1 MKINNILMFVL
12 SLSLFFFTSCSES
25 SKNEETAAPFELTD
39 TMLKLNKTAYSRF
52 ETVKN
57 ELNFYGKITTDNDK
71 MIEVF
76 PIVGGNVIQVNVE
89 LGDYVKKG
97 QALATIRST
106 EVADFEKQLE
116 DAQNDLLIEKNNF
129 KVAQELFEGKINSE
143 RDVFEAKSHYDK
155 AKTQLNRIQ
164 QTYKIYN
171 IKAGS
176 IYEVKAPIDGF
187 IIQKNINPGLMLRS
201 DKTDNIFDIADI
213 KDVWAIVNVNE
224 SDINKVK
231 LGQKAEVTT
240 LSSDD
245 KIYNGE
251 VDKIFNV
258 IDPDTK
264 AMRVRVKLPNADYA
278 LKPEMR
284 ATIKLSYDEDFK
296 MIAVPTNA
304 IIFDKSKNYVM
315 IFKSKKNIETRQVD
329 VYRQAN
335 GVAYISRGLKNNERV
350 ITHNQLL
357 IYDALND

>member
-1 MKINNILMFVL
+1 MKINRVLILFTGM
-12 SLSLFFFTSCSES
+12 SLFGITSCSES
-25 SKNEETAAPFELTD
+25 SKKEESAAPFELTE

-116 DAQNDLLIEKNNF
+116 DAQNDLLIEKNNL
-129 KVAQELFEGKINSE
+129 KVAQELYEGKINSE

-171 IKAGS
+171 IRAGS

-213 KDVWAIVNVNE
+213 KDVWAIVNINE
-224 SDINKVK
+224 SDINLVQLGVK
-231 LGQKAEVTT
+231 AQVTT
-240 LSSDD
+240 LSSPD
-245 KIYNGE
+245 KVFYGK

-264 AMRVRVKLPNADYA
+264 AMRVRVKLPNSDYA

-284 ATIKLSYDEDFK
+284 VTIKLSFDEKFK
-296 MIAVPTNA
+296 LISIPSKA
-304 IIFDKSKNYVM
+304 IIFDKDKNYVM
-315 IFKSKKNIETRQVD
+315 VFKSKKNIETRQVEVFRD
-329 VYRQAN
+329 IN
-335 GVAYISRGLKNNERV
+335 GIAYIKRGLKENEQV

>member
-1 MKINNILMFVL
+1 MKINNILIFL
-12 SLSLFFFTSCSES
+12 TALTLFCFTSCGES

-52 ETVKN
+52 EIVKN

-116 DAQNDLLIEKNNF
+116 DAQNDLLIEKNNL

-187 IIQKNINPGLMLRS
+187 IIQKNINPGLMLSS

-231 LGQKAEVTT
+231 LGQKAEITT
-240 LSSDD
+240 LSSED

-296 MIAVPTNA
+296 MIAVPSNA